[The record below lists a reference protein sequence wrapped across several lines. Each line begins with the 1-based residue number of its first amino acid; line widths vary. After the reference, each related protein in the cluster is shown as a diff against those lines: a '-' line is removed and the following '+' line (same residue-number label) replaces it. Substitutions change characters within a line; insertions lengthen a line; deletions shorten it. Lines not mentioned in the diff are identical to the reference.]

1 MTRIIIDNL
10 SHKFGS
16 TPVLQDISFFVD
28 EGEVVC
34 LLGPSGCGK
43 TTLLRIAAGLERLQ
57 QGKIIIGKTVVA
69 EASSGINLPPENRG
83 VGLMF
88 QDYSLFPHL
97 NVRDNICF
105 GVGAGSPDR
114 QAWVDNALSLM
125 DVKFHAESFPH
136 TLSGGQQQR
145 VALLR
150 ALAPKPRILL
160 LDEPFSGLDV
170 TRRASVRKETLSIL
184 KDTGVSTLM
193 VTHDPEEAMFMADR
207 ILVMREGRMIQDG
220 TPTEIYAHPA
230 SPAVLNFFGTIN
242 TLSSNVADGQV
253 ATPLGNFET
262 TDLCNG
268 DAVELFIRPEGIQ
281 LEEDG
286 LNSFKTVEEEDIG
299 KSTKQSFEVV
309 SAQLLGNVS
318 LVVIAIPNRN
328 KEPLMIEARMP
339 GNFLPDK
346 GGRVTVKID
355 PNQVFMFKASKD
367 N

>member
-1 MTRIIIDNL
+1 M
-10 SHKFGS
+10 
-16 TPVLQDISFFVD
+16 QEISFFVN

-57 QGKIIIGKTVVA
+57 EGKIIVGNTVVA
-69 EASSGINLPPENRG
+69 ESSSGINLPPENRG

-105 GVGAGSPDR
+105 GLGAKSPAR
-114 QAWVDNALSLM
+114 QAWVDDALSIM

-170 TRRASVRKETLSIL
+170 TRRSSVRKETLSIL
-184 KDTGVSTLM
+184 KDSGVSTLM

-207 ILVMREGRMIQDG
+207 ILVMREGRIIQDG
-220 TPTEIYAHPA
+220 TPTDVYSRPA
-230 SPAVLNFFGTIN
+230 SPSVLSFFGSTN
-242 TLSSNVADGQV
+242 MFSGHVAEGHV
-253 ATPLGNFET
+253 ATPLGKFGT
-262 TDLCNG
+262 IDLCDG
-268 DAVELFIRPEGIQ
+268 ETVELFIRPEGIQ
-281 LEEDG
+281 LEEVG
-286 LNSFKTVEEEDIG
+286 LKSVENVENDAFR
-299 KSTKQSFEVV
+299 KSSKQSFEVI

-318 LVVIAIPNRN
+318 LVVIAIPVTN

-346 GGRVTVKID
+346 GGRVTVKVD
-355 PNQVFMFKASKD
+355 PNQVFIFKVSKD
-367 N
+367 S